1 MKRII
6 AFGLGVLLVMSAC
19 EKDDETSKV
28 LQNAT
33 KVELSITSKEIK
45 VDDKPFALKVST
57 TPVNL
62 GDMGVWSSSNSS
74 VASVDEKGL
83 VTPLGKGS
91 VNITCTFSE
100 KIFASCEVKVTEN
113 IVEAIGVSFSE
124 NKISIVNGETYQ
136 LEANIDS
143 DKVTDKTLI
152 WESYNEDVAMVDDDG
167 EITAIGLGTAVI
179 VVETSNRYR
188 AKCRV
193 TVVKPGFAINTK
205 MIGTWTGI
213 KMELVSQS
221 DGKIY
226 DESAIG
232 GLLKAGS
239 NVEDFCE
246 DVRTSYF
253 YELMADGSIKMFMS
267 LKGGIKGYLKGNISD
282 GGSENTFTA
291 DFVTNRIQVVG
302 EKEDEEM
309 SGIEDLAKQTIVYKD
324 KLVEIQV
331 PFGSGFD
338 LKVYYKVTK

>member
-1 MKRII
+1 MKRMI
-6 AFGLGVLLVMSAC
+6 ALGLGILLVMSAC

-33 KVELSITSKEIK
+33 KVELSITNKEIK
-45 VDDKPFALKVST
+45 VDDKPFTLKVST

-62 GDMGVWSSSNSS
+62 EKNGVWSSSNSS
-74 VASVDEKGL
+74 VASVDENGL

-91 VNITCTFSE
+91 ANITCSFSE
-100 KIFASCEVKVTEN
+100 KIFATCDVKVIEN
-113 IVEAIGVSFSE
+113 IVEATGVSLTL
-124 NKISIVNGETYQ
+124 NKISVVNGETYQ

-143 DKVTDKTLI
+143 DKVTEKTLI

-167 EITAIGLGTAVI
+167 EITAVGLGTAVI

-193 TVVKPGFAINTK
+193 TVVKPGFVLDTK

-213 KMELVSQS
+213 RMELISQS

-226 DESAIG
+226 DEAAIG

-239 NVEDFCE
+239 DIEAFCE
-246 DVRTSYF
+246 DVRTSYS
-253 YELMADGSIKMFMS
+253 YDLLADGSLKMFMS
-267 LKGGIKGYLKGNISD
+267 LKGGTKGYLKGVISD

-291 DFVTNRIQVVG
+291 DFVVDRIQVVG
-302 EKEDEEM
+302 EAEDEEM
-309 SGIEDLAKQTIVYKD
+309 SGVESLAKQTIVYKN

-331 PFGSGFD
+331 PFGSGYD